1 VRGLKLILTAESPE
15 QRSSAVGYGIAPA
28 TKRLGPRRLRDY
40 QVPWNQR
47 PAQRVLLFEFTIEPG
62 HSVPVLLVVLSH
74 QLVKFHDGHSA
85 EIYGRQA
92 QVENVRDGE
101 VVHRRTSEL
110 AFVTNEGHQDGDAM

>member
-1 VRGLKLILTAESPE
+1 VREDVRGLKLILTAESPE

-62 HSVPVLLVVLSH
+62 HSVPVLLVVLS
-74 QLVKFHDGHSA
+74 K
-85 EIYGRQA
+85 
-92 QVENVRDGE
+92 
-101 VVHRRTSEL
+101 RRSKTSETARSCTAGPPSWL
-110 AFVTNEGHQDGDAM
+110 L